1 MLRLAS
7 RIIVVGSIILVLVLV
22 VGGCVL
28 EDLQWQ
34 QMMHPNWPKQETAG
48 AEVDRAV
55 GAAVDRYEAVLDAQ
69 WGDADCVVERCPK
82 SSKSLP
88 GMPRDRAEFTKE
100 ERFNLE
106 RKAHYLSREPVSS
119 TDLYSVVKTDAGV
132 EAIVYVTV
140 AKCDGSEVSVA
151 TDPHRMMLAPST
163 SRVGE
168 YVVME
173 DAILTM
179 KESPKYPEAFSPLYS
194 GRKGEEPDC
203 S

>member
-1 MLRLAS
+1 MLRQRS
-7 RIIVVGSIILVLVLV
+7 RTIIIVVV
-22 VGGCVL
+22 VALFVGYSV
-28 EDLQWQ
+28 
-34 QMMHPNWPKQETAG
+34 HTAVESRRTQ
-48 AEVDRAV
+48 AVARAIEE
-55 GAAVDRYEAVLDAQ
+55 YMAVLDAE
-69 WGDADCVVERCPK
+69 WVDADCMPDHCPK

-88 GMPRDRAEFTKE
+88 GVPQDRAEFTQE
-100 ERFNLE
+100 ERFKLE
-106 RKAHYLSREPVSS
+106 QKAHYLSREPVSS

-140 AKCDGSEVSVA
+140 AKCYRSEVIWA

-163 SRVGE
+163 SRAGE

-179 KESPKYPEAFSPLYS
+179 KESEKYPEAFSPLYS

>member
-28 EDLQWQ
+28 EELQWQ

-69 WGDADCVVERCPK
+69 WGDADCVVEQCPK

-88 GMPRDRAEFTKE
+88 GMPQDRAEFTKE

-106 RKAHYLSREPVSS
+106 QKAHYLSREPVSS

-140 AKCDGSEVSVA
+140 AKCYRSEVIWA
-151 TDPHRMMLAPST
+151 TDPHRMMLAPAL
-163 SRVGE
+163 
-168 YVVME
+168 VVSVSMW
-173 DAILTM
+173 
-179 KESPKYPEAFSPLYS
+179 
-194 GRKGEEPDC
+194 
-203 S
+203 

>member
-1 MLRLAS
+1 
-7 RIIVVGSIILVLVLV
+7 
-22 VGGCVL
+22 
-28 EDLQWQ
+28 
-34 QMMHPNWPKQETAG
+34 MHPDYPKQETAG

-55 GAAVDRYEAVLDAQ
+55 GAAVDRYEVVLDAQ

-88 GMPRDRAEFTKE
+88 GMPSDRAEFTKQ

-140 AKCDGSEVSVA
+140 AKCYGSEVIWA
-151 TDPHRMMLAPST
+151 TDPHRMMLAPSGGCDPHQGGVSEI
-163 SRVGE
+163 SRDVLPA
-168 YVVME
+168 V
-173 DAILTM
+173 LR
-179 KESPKYPEAFSPLYS
+179 PEGAGTGLLVTPTFCMMDDN
-194 GRKGEEPDC
+194 G
-203 S
+203 

>member
-1 MLRLAS
+1 MLRVAS

-28 EDLQWQ
+28 QELQWR
-34 QMMHPNWPKQETAG
+34 QMMYPDWPKQETAG

-88 GMPRDRAEFTKE
+88 GMPQDRAEFTKE

-106 RKAHYLSREPVSS
+106 QKAHYLSREPVSS

-140 AKCDGSEVSVA
+140 AKCYRSEVIWA

-163 SRVGE
+163 SRAGE

-179 KESPKYPEAFSPLYS
+179 KESEKYPEAFSPLYS

>member
-1 MLRLAS
+1 M
-7 RIIVVGSIILVLVLV
+7 
-22 VGGCVL
+22 
-28 EDLQWQ
+28 
-34 QMMHPNWPKQETAG
+34 
-48 AEVDRAV
+48 
-55 GAAVDRYEAVLDAQ
+55 DRYEAVLDAQ

-140 AKCDGSEVSVA
+140 AKCYRSEVIWA
-151 TDPHRMMLAPST
+151 TDPHRMMLALST
-163 SRVGE
+163 SRAGE

-179 KESPKYPEAFSPLYS
+179 KESEKYPEAFSPLYS

>member
-28 EDLQWQ
+28 EELQWQ

-88 GMPRDRAEFTKE
+88 GMPQDRAEFTKE

-119 TDLYSVVKTDAGV
+119 TDLYSTP
-132 EAIVYVTV
+132 
-140 AKCDGSEVSVA
+140 SSS
-151 TDPHRMMLAPST
+151 PPAPPRPRGPCWGPPAWRSASAAASST
-163 SRVGE
+163 SRPGLAV
-168 YVVME
+168 
-173 DAILTM
+173 
-179 KESPKYPEAFSPLYS
+179 
-194 GRKGEEPDC
+194 
-203 S
+203 

>member
-1 MLRLAS
+1 
-7 RIIVVGSIILVLVLV
+7 
-22 VGGCVL
+22 
-28 EDLQWQ
+28 
-34 QMMHPNWPKQETAG
+34 MMHPDWPKQETAG

-132 EAIVYVTV
+132 
-140 AKCDGSEVSVA
+140 
-151 TDPHRMMLAPST
+151 
-163 SRVGE
+163 
-168 YVVME
+168 
-173 DAILTM
+173 DAILT
-179 KESPKYPEAFSPLYS
+179 KEESLKYPEAFSPLYS